1 MSVNEPV
8 LLGFVKGKELDPRRV
23 LYNCTL
29 HSIEKSDENMLK
41 DLYFIW
47 MSYVNDK
54 K

>member
-8 LLGFVKGKELDPRRV
+8 LLGFVKGTELDPRRV

-41 DLYFIW
+41 DLYYIW
-47 MSYVNDK
+47 MSYVNK
-54 K
+54 